1 MKTKF
6 YPNEREFEE
15 YKSNNKKVLKISYHN
30 SIKIFVLFA
39 AMFTF
44 FLGLFALSMFTDHVP
59 LLGIILPASIAM
71 IFFTFTL
78 LSILSVKKDKENLMN
93 FEKNKDNEIIILQDD
108 KMEYHYTEKEKDY
121 IISFQYKAIDN
132 FDIYSHGVRINL
144 FEGEFTIEG
153 RKHGDETAHY
163 LVDNSIKDDSIFVSN
178 YFDSFDEL
186 IDIIQ
191 KQKEKVTNVH

>member
-6 YPNEREFEE
+6 YPNETKFEE

-39 AMFTF
+39 AIFTF
-44 FLGLFALSMFTDHVP
+44 FLGLFALSMFTDRIP
-59 LLGIILPASIAM
+59 LLGIILPASLAM

-93 FEKNKDNEIIILQDD
+93 FEKNKDSEIIILQDD

-163 LVDNSIKDDSIFVSN
+163 LVDNSIEDDSIFVSN